1 MKIAIFTEV
10 MEPYVCGISS
20 YVEVLRSGLAGLG
33 HKVIV
38 VTSSLHTQKSV
49 IKGGIIRCAA
59 VKSGNKYGYECKT
72 INDKLVNKVL
82 DAFRPDVIHIQTD
95 TKIGY
100 MGLAVADRLR
110 CPVVFSV
117 HDYYLDRFASNRST
131 LVWKF
136 KTHFEKKHFCDMIDN
151 AQIIASSNKRASSFV
166 REAGRSRKVWLIPSA
181 TDRSV
186 FDYRS
191 ASSQAVAKMRRRLGL
206 PEKATVAVFAGDLS
220 VDKNLEFVLG
230 AFAKHIKKSDRI
242 HFLIV
247 GDGTEL
253 EHLRSMSERLRITD
267 RIHFAGML
275 AHSIMP
281 AVFSSCDIYVCS
293 SDDALLSMSFV
304 EAMSCGLPVLV
315 KEDEEQY
322 VYNMINDGVNG
333 FVYSD
338 EASFAKYLKTL
349 STFNDFKKSELRRIV
364 RGSMRN
370 TDAAYMAKCT
380 VRAYEQAIKA
390 FRINVDII
398 K

>member
-20 YVEVLRSGLAGLG
+20 YVEVLRSGLISLG

-38 VTSSLHTQKSV
+38 ITSSLHTQKSV
-49 IKGGIIRCAA
+49 IKGGVIRCAA
-59 VKSGNKYGYECKT
+59 VKCGNKYGYECKN
-72 INDKLVNKVL
+72 INDKLVGKIL
-82 DAFRPDVIHIQTD
+82 DSFRPDVIHIQTD

-100 MGLAVADRLR
+100 MGLAFADRLR

-117 HDYYLDRFASNRST
+117 HDYYLDRFAASRSQ
-131 LVWKF
+131 LVWKI
-136 KTHFEKKHFCDMIDN
+136 KTHFEKKHFRDMIDN

-186 FDYRS
+186 FDYRN
-191 ASSQAVAKMRRRLGL
+191 ASEQAVAKMRRRLKL
-206 PEKATVAVFAGDLS
+206 PGNAVVAVFAGDLS

-230 AFAKHIKKSDRI
+230 AFARHIKKSDRV

-247 GDGTEL
+247 GEGTEL
-253 EHLRSMSERLRITD
+253 SHLKALSERLHLSD
-267 RIHFAGML
+267 RVHFTGKI

-322 VYNMINDGVNG
+322 VYNMIKEGVNG

-338 EASFAKYLKTL
+338 EESFAKYLKTL
-349 STFNDFKKSELRRIV
+349 STFNEFKKSELRRIV

-370 TDAAYMAKCT
+370 TDADYMAKCT